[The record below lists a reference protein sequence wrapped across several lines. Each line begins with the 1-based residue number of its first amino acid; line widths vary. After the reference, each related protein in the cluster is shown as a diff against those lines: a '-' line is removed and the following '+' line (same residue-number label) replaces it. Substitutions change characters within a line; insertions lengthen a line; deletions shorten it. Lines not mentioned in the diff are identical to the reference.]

1 MGDARDLEDYM
12 NELLDASNPQTKVFI
27 KELLVKWR
35 EAKCRGSKKAEVL
48 WCILCVLDQA
58 GDIFIA
64 EQKQLRTQYFEFD
77 AMFFCVTT
85 ESIYG

>member
-1 MGDARDLEDYM
+1 MCISFSLFRYVLSMGDARDLEDYM

-48 WCILCVLDQA
+48 
-58 GDIFIA
+58 
-64 EQKQLRTQYFEFD
+64 
-77 AMFFCVTT
+77 
-85 ESIYG
+85 